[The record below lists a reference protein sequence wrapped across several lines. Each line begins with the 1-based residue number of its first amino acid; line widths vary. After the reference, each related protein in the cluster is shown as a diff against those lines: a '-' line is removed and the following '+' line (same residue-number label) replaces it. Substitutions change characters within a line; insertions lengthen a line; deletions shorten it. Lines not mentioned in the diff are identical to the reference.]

1 MTVQVECL
9 ELVSVSEF
17 FLFSD
22 WIPDELEF
30 VTLHFSPSFVYRL
43 IQTTDIDTFL
53 RLVSK
58 NLAFTVIHCW
68 CDISVGNSVWL

>member
-43 IQTTDIDTFL
+43 FFTFGL
-53 RLVSK
+53 KKFS
-58 NLAFTVIHCW
+58 IY
-68 CDISVGNSVWL
+68 